1 MVPKSCTSWGDGP
14 HWYHFLIQDT
24 LKKQV
29 VSSPDES
36 TLNSFSV
43 QLPGQQSLRWVLITP
58 LPRRSSTR
66 LGEAD
71 VWWLNSVILTSMRM
85 LKSYKHDWLVE
96 DGKDCIITTTS
107 ISFNCFCCCDFS
119 NPYVAKQRQITH
131 GQQGVILFLHIWS
144 FRGTSP
150 PLDFPAAW
158 LPKRSSWK
166 VRNCFQTTFFVYHE
180 GEWQSG
186 MHSSPP
192 LCTRNSWTSGV
203 FTECHNFKLCAGS
216 Y

>member
-1 MVPKSCTSWGDGP
+1 MVPKSCTSWGDGQ

-85 LKSYKHDWLVE
+85 LKSYKHDWLTSDTRASDPTWAERTSKRDSVSWTRRRRRTTWVE
-96 DGKDCIITTTS
+96 RERENYTVP
-107 ISFNCFCCCDFS
+107 N
-119 NPYVAKQRQITH
+119 
-131 GQQGVILFLHIWS
+131 
-144 FRGTSP
+144 
-150 PLDFPAAW
+150 
-158 LPKRSSWK
+158 K
-166 VRNCFQTTFFVYHE
+166 VRNQVPDKVHHSNTTKKKVLE
-180 GEWQSG
+180 ESI
-186 MHSSPP
+186 S
-192 LCTRNSWTSGV
+192 
-203 FTECHNFKLCAGS
+203 
-216 Y
+216 